1 MTGETLKENNKAA
14 RNGLHRAVNRG
25 IICAMNSHQVRHS
38 TVEKRQAAHAAVCP
52 RDAAFSALSVAVAF
66 ALAHGLSLGAGL
78 VLFDLFAQMHG
89 LFVLAVIVISA
100 ATLAAKLFSLKTG
113 AFIVIFAA
121 ATMALLLP
129 ATNSVPEA
137 AAAVAYSMIA
147 SLAGTGLIYACM
159 RAYNS
164 MRKKLRIDAAY
175 DDAVNEQAND
185 DFITVSMTAAACALS
200 SRACAAQSHTRART
214 PDAGRI
220 LSSVRDL
227 YARTVAHLRAVTS
240 TLRLAGSGSFRAV

>member
-1 MTGETLKENNKAA
+1 
-14 RNGLHRAVNRG
+14 
-25 IICAMNSHQVRHS
+25 
-38 TVEKRQAAHAAVCP
+38 
-52 RDAAFSALSVAVAF
+52 
-66 ALAHGLSLGAGL
+66 

-100 ATLAAKLFSLKTG
+100 ATLAAMLFSLKPG
-113 AFIVIFAA
+113 AFIAAVFAA

-129 ATNSVPEA
+129 ATNSVLGA

-147 SLAGTGLIYACM
+147 SLAVTGLIYAYL

-175 DDAVNEQAND
+175 DDAVNELAND
-185 DFITVSMTAAACALS
+185 DFITVSVTASACALS

-227 YARTVAHLRAVTS
+227 FARTVAHLRAATS
-240 TLRLAGSGSFRAV
+240 TLRAAGIRP

>member
-1 MTGETLKENNKAA
+1 MTGGTLKENNKAA
-14 RNGLHRAVNRG
+14 RKCLRPAVNQSTIRG
-25 IICAMNSHQVRHS
+25 MNSHQVRHS
-38 TVEKRQAAHAAVCP
+38 TVEKREAALAAACP

-66 ALAHGLSLGAGL
+66 ALAHGISLGAGL

-89 LFVLAVIVISA
+89 LFVPTVIVISA
-100 ATLAAKLFSLKTG
+100 ATLAATLFSLKTG

-129 ATNSVPEA
+129 AADTVPDA
-137 AAAVAYSMIA
+137 AAAAAYSMIA
-147 SLAGTGLIYACM
+147 SLAATGLIYAYKQ
-159 RAYNS
+159 AYNS

-175 DDAVNEQAND
+175 DDAVNEPAND

-200 SRACAAQSHTRART
+200 SRACAAQSRTRART

-227 YARTVAHLRAVTS
+227 FARTVAHLRDATS
-240 TLRLAGSGSFRAV
+240 TLRAAGSGLNRAA